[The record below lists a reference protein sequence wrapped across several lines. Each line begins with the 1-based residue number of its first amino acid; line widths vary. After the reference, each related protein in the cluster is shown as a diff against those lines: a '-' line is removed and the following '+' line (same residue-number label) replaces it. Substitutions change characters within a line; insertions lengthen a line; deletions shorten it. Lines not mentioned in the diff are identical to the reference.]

1 MIIRTLRASFF
12 IIFCSL
18 IVIFLS
24 SPPLRSEIYKYV
36 DKSGTIHFVDDAGK
50 IPPEYRDQVTVYEDK
65 SDAASDEEAPT
76 ASEGEMPAASE
87 GEGEESEDYLI
98 RQMEE
103 LKRQEE
109 EKAREEF
116 EQSLATPVTIS
127 GNHVLVPVT
136 LGYGGREVQ
145 ATLVLDTGADL
156 ITIHRWIADQLSL
169 PLTKR
174 AEVRV
179 TGGQTI
185 RARLAE
191 LDYVRVGPYEA
202 KKAHVLIILHQGSP
216 TPHDGL
222 LGMNFLRGLEY
233 SVDFENQV
241 IRWKP

>member
-1 MIIRTLRASFF
+1 MNMRKLNVS
-12 IIFCSL
+12 
-18 IVIFLS
+18 IVILICSFLVTFLS
-24 SPPLRSEIYKYV
+24 PLPLHSEIYKYV

-65 SDAASDEEAPT
+65 SDTASDEETPT
-76 ASEGEMPAASE
+76 ASEGA
-87 GEGEESEDYLI
+87 GEESEDYLT

-103 LKRQEE
+103 EEKQRQEE
-109 EKAREEF
+109 EKAREEL
-116 EQSLATPVTIS
+116 EKGLVTPVTIS

-145 ATLVLDTGADL
+145 TTLVLDTGADL
-156 ITIHRWIADQLSL
+156 ITIHRQIADQLRL

-179 TGGQTI
+179 PGGKTI
-185 RARLAE
+185 NARLAE

-202 KKAHVLIILHQGSP
+202 RKAHVLIILHQGSA
-216 TPHDGL
+216 TPHEGL

-233 SVDFENQV
+233 SIDFENQV